1 MPTPTALR
9 SSAIALVGFD
19 GDDTLWKSEDY
30 YRDAEAAFEA
40 ILDHYLDLR
49 DVGTQQHLLT
59 VERRNL
65 KVFGYGAKGMTLS
78 MIEAAIELTDARI
91 SARDLQRIVEIGRA
105 TLQHPVE
112 VIAGVREAVA
122 AIAAD
127 FEVVLITKGDLFHQ
141 EAKIAQSGLGALFPR
156 IEIVSE
162 KDPKTYAKV
171 LAEFGIG
178 AERFVM
184 IGNSLRSD
192 VEPVIALGGWGIHTP
207 YATTW
212 AHEAEHGVAADEPR
226 LREVATAA
234 EWPQAVADLNRHA
247 AAQGVLPLG

>member
-1 MPTPTALR
+1 MPTSTALR

-40 ILDHYLDLR
+40 ILGQYLDLR

-91 SARDLQRIVEIGRA
+91 SARDVQRIVEIGRA
-105 TLQHPVE
+105 TLQHPVD
-112 VIAGVREAVA
+112 VIDGVREAVA

-162 KDPKTYAKV
+162 KDPRTYAKV

-192 VEPVIALGGWGIHTP
+192 VEPVLALGGWGIHTP

-234 EWPQAVADLNRHA
+234 DWPQAVADLDRHA
-247 AAQGVLPLG
+247 AEQGVLPLG